1 MADKKIWSIL
11 VHLSM
16 SMWAKKYDNVAE
28 NFDEGMWD
36 YIIDESEKCGINM
49 IVLDVGDAIQWA
61 SHPEISIKGAW
72 TRKRVHQEIKRCRE
86 KGITLIPK
94 INFAT
99 PHCAWL
105 GEYSKMISTNA
116 YYRMAD
122 ELIHEVYR
130 TFEEPE
136 FIHIGFDEE
145 DARHVKGKQ
154 LAIYRQKDQFWND
167 LRFLLDSVIDTG
179 AKPWIWS
186 CPLFNHPEEF
196 KKYIDADEVVL
207 SPWNYNALNPEHWT
221 PVESRAEYVA
231 YYNEGDYAKLGI
243 KYVEEDPFLVKFR
256 EVALPLMKEGYNY
269 VPCASVF
276 NRCDWNHHDLV
287 EYFKVNAPDD
297 QVLGFMSAPWFNT
310 MPDKKMYFEETF
322 KFFKEAK
329 EKFYE

>member
-16 SMWAKKYDNVAE
+16 SMWAKKYDSVKE
-28 NFDEGMWD
+28 NFDEDMWD
-36 YIIDESEKCGINM
+36 YIIEESEKCGINM

-61 SHPEISIKGAW
+61 SHPEITIKDAW
-72 TRKRVHQEIKRCRE
+72 TRKRVHQEIARCRA

-105 GEYSKMISTNA
+105 GEYSRMISTNA
-116 YYRMAD
+116 YYKMAD
-122 ELIHEVYR
+122 ELIREVYE
-130 TFEEPE
+130 TFEHPE
-136 FIHIGFDEE
+136 YIHIGFDEE
-145 DARHVKGKQ
+145 DAAHVKGKQ
-154 LAIYRQKDQFWND
+154 LAIYRQKDQFWHD
-167 LRFLLDSVIDTG
+167 LRFLLDSVIETG

-186 CPLFNHPEEF
+186 CPLFNHPDDF
-196 KKYIDADEVVL
+196 KKHIDPDEVVL
-207 SPWNYNALNPEHWT
+207 SPWNYNAFRKEHWT

-231 YYNEGDYAKLGI
+231 YYNEGEYAKMGI

-256 EVALPLMKEGYNY
+256 EVALPLLKEGYNY

-276 NRCDWNHHDLV
+276 NRCDWNTHDLV
-287 EYFKVNAPDD
+287 EYFKENAPDN
-297 QVLGFMSAPWFNT
+297 QILGYMSAPWFNT

-322 KFFKEAK
+322 KFLKEAK